1 MKKDAGDK
9 DDDDENE
16 KMMQQIRIRK
26 QSRQLC
32 R

>member
-1 MKKDAGDK
+1 MKKDAGDN